1 MRNSRRAGLLAAV
14 FISGLVA
21 APVMASAET
30 LADAIALAYKSN
42 PNLLR
47 QRSSLRNSDE
57 AYFRTRAGLGP
68 SLTAN
73 LTVSAASS
81 TDLLH
86 GGGPSPTFGSTTSS
100 DNTNSSIGLTASATA
115 NQTIYSGGAKAAAMD
130 SQRDSLL
137 SARESLRT
145 TEQTLLQQVV
155 SAYTGVRSAEQQ
167 LVIAQAQLDSNKEA
181 YNQATAKFQAGAA
194 TRTDQAQAESRVAQS
209 QTSLTSAQNTL
220 ANARITYLTVIGQ
233 MPGTLAE
240 QPALDSALP
249 ASEAAAYAIAQQNS
263 PTLRQAYL
271 QERISAEAIV
281 TAKAAYRPTVTLNT
295 GPTFSDTARFPGV
308 GFGYGNT
315 SGQWASSL
323 TMSVPI
329 YPGRTTAS
337 SVRSAEET
345 NASDRISIESA
356 RRTLNQQINTAWNA
370 LVAARSQMISQT
382 QAVTAQT
389 LTTEGT
395 IEQFKQGLSTSLD
408 ELNAQLE
415 LATAQQA
422 LVTAKFAEYNAG
434 VALLVAMGQ
443 ISPDTFGAK
452 VENYDPLA
460 HFNQINGSADLPWT
474 PLIENLDRIGTQ
486 PPPAY
491 VPAPGEVVP
500 QFKAP

>member
-14 FISGLVA
+14 FMSGLVVA
-21 APVMASAET
+21 ALPANAES
-30 LADAIALAYKSN
+30 LADAIALAFKSN
-42 PNLLR
+42 PSLLR
-47 QRSSLRNSDE
+47 QRSTLRNADE
-57 AYFRTRAGLGP
+57 TYFRTRAGLGP

-73 LTVSAASS
+73 LTVSASS
-81 TDLLH
+81 ATDLLH
-86 GGGPSPTFGSTTSS
+86 GGGPSPTFGATTSS
-100 DNTNSSIGLTASATA
+100 DNTNSSIGVTASATA
-115 NQTIYSGGAKAAAMD
+115 NQTVYSGGAKAAAMD

-137 SARESLRT
+137 SARESLRSI
-145 TEQTLLQQVV
+145 EQTLLQQVV
-155 SAYTGVRSAEQQ
+155 TAYTGVRSAEQQ
-167 LVIAQAQLDSNKEA
+167 LVIAQADLDSNKEA

-233 MPGTLAE
+233 MPGTLQE
-240 QPALDSALP
+240 QPLLDSALP
-249 ASEAAAYAIAQQNS
+249 ASEKAAFDIAVQNS

-271 QERISAEAIV
+271 QERISAEGIV
-281 TAKAAYRPTVTLNT
+281 TAQSAYRPTVTLNT
-295 GPTFSDTARFPGV
+295 GPTVGDTARFPGV

-315 SGQWASSL
+315 TGQWATSL

-337 SVRSAEET
+337 NVRTAQES
-345 NASDRISIESA
+345 NASDRLAIDQA

-370 LVAARSQMISQT
+370 LVAARAQKISQT
-382 QAVTAQT
+382 EAVTAQT

-443 ISPDTFGAK
+443 ISPETFGAK
-452 VENYDPLA
+452 VDAYDPTA

-474 PLIENLDRIGTQ
+474 PLIENLDRIGV
-486 PPPAY
+486 PPPPPY
-491 VPAPGEVVP
+491 VPAPDEVVP